1 MANGKTLR
9 HATSTDDRTINAK
22 WVVFAVDARELTRW
36 AQPPDA
42 ENRMS
47 GGVGGLTG
55 AIPLARPDQAEMLPA
70 GAWGLRLLKR
80 AELVNLQRCCF

>member
-1 MANGKTLR
+1 ML
-9 HATSTDDRTINAK
+9 ST
-22 WVVFAVDARELTRW
+22 VDARELTRW

-55 AIPLARPDQAEMLPA
+55 AILLARPDRGTHMQ
-70 GAWGLRLLKR
+70 
-80 AELVNLQRCCF
+80 

>member
-1 MANGKTLR
+1 MADGKALR
-9 HATSTDDRTINAK
+9 HATSSDDRTIDAK
-22 WVVFAVDARELTRW
+22 WMVSTVDARELTRW

-55 AIPLARPDQAEMLPA
+55 AIPLARPDHD
-70 GAWGLRLLKR
+70 
-80 AELVNLQRCCF
+80 